1 MNDRDEHNERE
12 RADDASKA
20 PMPLMPDDAGSK
32 ALTDALRSSFLI
44 VKFIM
49 AGLVVLFF
57 ASGFFTVG
65 PQERAI
71 VLRFGKPLGE
81 GEAALR
87 GPGAHWAW
95 PYPIDKVEKVPFSQ
109 VQSADS
115 TVGWY
120 AVTPEQEAMG
130 TVPEARET
138 LNPAL
143 DSYVLTGDA
152 NIIHVRAKLSYRITD
167 PLRYILGFTNAAF
180 AVTNAL
186 NNALC
191 FAAAQ
196 FSVDDALTR
205 NQLAFR
211 ERIERRID
219 QLAAEQRLGIAVQQ
233 VTFSGVI
240 PPRQLA
246 DKFRAALEASVRSER
261 VMSEAKSYANE
272 ALGRAQGEAASRVG
286 VAQSEASR
294 MVEAV
299 RSEADVF
306 TKLLPEYRKNP
317 ELLMRTW
324 QAEVVGRVFT
334 NAQEIWFRPAS
345 MSDRLDLSRQP
356 LKPKAAPEAPK
367 EDHH

>member
-1 MNDRDEHNERE
+1 MADHKHHH
-12 RADDASKA
+12 DDAPKA
-20 PMPLMPDDAGSK
+20 PVPLVPDDAGSR

-57 ASGFFTVG
+57 GSGFFTVG
-65 PQERAI
+65 PQERAV

-120 AVTPEQEAMG
+120 ATTAEQQATG
-130 TVPEARET
+130 TEPPPGET
-138 LNPAL
+138 LNPAR

-152 NIIHVRAKLSYRITD
+152 NIIHVRARLRYRITD
-167 PLRYILGFTNAAF
+167 PLRYILGFTNAAG

-196 FSVDDALTR
+196 FGVDDALTR

-219 QLAAEQRLGIAVQQ
+219 QLATEQRLGIAVEQ
-233 VTFSGVI
+233 VTLSGI
-240 PPRQLA
+240 PPRQLT

-261 VMSEAKSYANE
+261 MMSEARTYANE
-272 ALGRAQGEAASRVG
+272 TLGRAQGEAASRIG
-286 VAQSEASR
+286 VAESERSR

-306 TKLLPEYRKNP
+306 AKLLPEYQKNP

-334 NAQEIWFRPAS
+334 NAQEIWFRPAG
-345 MSDRLDLSRQP
+345 MEDRLNLSRQP
-356 LKPKAAPEAPK
+356 LKPKVAAPEAPK